1 MNDKATRVMNA
12 AVAGQQVMNDNDS
25 TWNGKTAIV
34 NKKTALDGK
43 IQEIE
48 LLDDSITGGSGS
60 TGKTIARENAALA
73 ALKLSKPMT
82 VFARDTNNSVL
93 EEEINLSWTKLRF
106 GKDQTVIDN
115 WQLVHDRADANEA
128 ALVAGDYTEAAWK
141 TQLADAIN
149 GFKTLRGKPKA
160 KRSDIKAIN
169 AQIASKVKELQAIKT
184 DLLDLLVQFM
194 VSNPIFYSAVE
205 AAFELDMTGRR
216 HLALRLNFIDQ
227 ATGIRLP
234 GVKAQLV
241 ELGVSK
247 TSSKRG
253 TIDFSQ
259 QQLPQGN
266 YSLLFTLKD
275 YAEQTVQNVAIES
288 GKLNTMEII
297 MVKTTG
303 GGGGGTTTGTV
314 SGKVRQVGM
323 PVAGA
328 NVAALSNSSA
338 SPATPTT
345 TTDASGNYTLS
356 GVASGSTDIKATL
369 PGMPPMPPAGS
380 MTKNVNV
387 QAGQT
392 ATLNFDF

>member
-12 AVAGQQVMNDNDS
+12 AVAGQQVMTDNDS

-48 LLDDSITGGSGS
+48 LLDDSITGGSGNI
-60 TGKTIARENAALA
+60 TAKATARENAALA
-73 ALKLSKPMT
+73 ALKLAKPMT
-82 VFARDTNNSVL
+82 VFARDTNNAVL
-93 EEEINLSWTKLRF
+93 EGEINLSWSVLRY

-115 WQLVHDRADANEA
+115 WQLVYDRADTNEV
-128 ALVAGDYTEAAWK
+128 ALVAGGYTEAAWT

-149 GFKTLRGKPKA
+149 EFKNLRGKPKA

-169 AQIASKVKELQAIKT
+169 AQIAIKVKELQAIKT

-194 VSNPIFYSAVE
+194 VSNPIFYTAAE

-266 YSLLFTLKD
+266 YSLIFTLKD

-303 GGGGGTTTGTV
+303 GGGGGTTTGSV
-314 SGKVRQVGM
+314 NGKVRQGAM

-328 NVAALSNSSA
+328 IVSVTSPTTSA
-338 SPATPTT
+338 PTT
-345 TTDASGNYTLS
+345 TTDANGNYTLS
-356 GVASGSTDIKATL
+356 GLTAGSVDIRATL
-369 PGMPPMPPAGS
+369 PGSSPMPP

-392 ATLNFDF
+392 AMLNFDF